1 MGRGTKSQSRPIGRR
16 CSFGVEPGPP
26 AHARL
31 SPTVADAP
39 GPRRCLRQ
47 PARSASIGRRRTG
60 PGNTSRPSAHTPS
73 CATWLKSSLASG
85 SGHDSSENSPLAP
98 ALRGDGG
105 GLVPISRPQVPSS
118 AILLQ
123 RAALRRAP
131 AVDTS
136 QHDSLPAPDRLSH
149 VGTDASSHPQWVPI
163 AAQARQ
169 SRWSVHQVAPSYC
182 SSGVAAHLPVPA
194 ACLWRVGVVQLD
206 HGRRELAPMRS
217 AAKPEP

>member
-1 MGRGTKSQSRPIGRR
+1 MRVRR
-16 CSFGVEPGPP
+16 AAWASGPRK
-26 AHARL
+26 A
-31 SPTVADAP
+31 VGDAP
-39 GPRRCLRQ
+39 GHHHRLRQ
-47 PARSASIGRRRTG
+47 PDRSASIGRRRTR

-98 ALRGDGG
+98 ALCGDGG
-105 GLVPISRPQVPSS
+105 WPVPISRPQVPSS

-136 QHDSLPAPDRLSH
+136 QHDSLPARDRLSH

-194 ACLWRVGVVQLD
+194 VCLWRVGMVQLD
-206 HGRRELAPMRS
+206 HGRRELAPMQS
-217 AAKPEP
+217 AAKPGDNLPPI